1 MDNEPLPHAQDGG
14 DEPDQGHEPRS
25 GSSLADDLVAL
36 LDDGKTYLEAEKA
49 YQKSRAIY
57 VAHKGKKGIV
67 HALIAFALIHLALI
81 GLVVG
86 AVMALAPVLTTWGA
100 TALVTGVLLIAG
112 AVLGRKA
119 LAHFQDAGNSFT
131 DDRP

>member
-1 MDNEPLPHAQDGG
+1 MQDEPLPHAQDGDG
-14 DEPDQGHEPRS
+14 GPAGESPSS
-25 GSSLADDLVAL
+25 GSSLTDDLVAL

-57 VAHKGKKGIV
+57 AAHEGKSGIIHGLV
-67 HALIAFALIHLALI
+67 AFALIHTALI

-86 AVMALAPVLTTWGA
+86 AVIALAPILTIWGA

-112 AVLGRKA
+112 IVLARKA
-119 LAHFQDAGNSFT
+119 LAHFRDAGNSFT
-131 DDRP
+131 DDGR

>member
-1 MDNEPLPHAQDGG
+1 MHDEPLPHAQDGDG
-14 DEPDQGHEPRS
+14 EPGADEPRS
-25 GSSLADDLVAL
+25 GHSLTDDLVAL

-57 VAHKGKKGIV
+57 VAHKGKRGIILGV
-67 HALIAFALIHLALI
+67 VAFAMIHTALI

-86 AVMALAPVLTTWGA
+86 AVIALAPHLTIWGA
-100 TALVTGVLLIAG
+100 MAVVSGVLIVAG
-112 AVLGRKA
+112 MILGRKA
-119 LAHFQDAGNSFT
+119 LAHFKAAGDSFA